1 MPMVTPIDENYL
13 IKVEDLHTP
22 KELLE
27 INQIPINSIEIG
39 VWEPW

>member
-1 MPMVTPIDENYL
+1 MSMVTEIDENYF
-13 IKVEDLHTP
+13 IKVKDLHTP

-27 INQIPINSIEIG
+27 INQIPIISIEIG

>member
-1 MPMVTPIDENYL
+1 MQVVTGIDENYL
-13 IKVEDLHTP
+13 IKVKDSHTP

-27 INQIPINSIEIG
+27 INQIPIISIEIG

>member
-1 MPMVTPIDENYL
+1 MQVVMGIDENYL

-22 KELLE
+22 RELLE
-27 INQIPINSIEIG
+27 INRIPIISIEIG